1 MDSVTLDQ
9 PSSGIQVEDKGLKKN
24 AISFVSNIVIGVAST
39 APAYSLAATLGYIAA
54 VSGLGL
60 QSPAVLLV
68 CFFPMAAIAA
78 AYYYMNRAD
87 PDCGTTFTWMTRAMG
102 PWLGWQGGW
111 AIVVAD
117 VLVMPSLASVAGIYT
132 CSLVGVN
139 NPSTLAVTIIGIAWI
154 VIMTVIC
161 YIGIEISAT
170 TQRFL
175 LGMEFATL
183 VIFAVVALIKVYTS
197 HPAHSIE
204 PTAAWFNPFA
214 VTNFSALDGGI
225 LLAVFVYWGWDSGV
239 TVNEETEDSSTAP
252 GRAAIVST
260 FVLVGIYLLVAT
272 AAQAFGGVSSLA
284 AHPNDVLAPLG
295 HGVLGSPL
303 DKLLIIAV
311 LSSASASTQTTIL
324 PTARTTLSMA
334 RMKAIP
340 KQFGNIHPRFLS
352 PGFSTIW
359 MGVVS
364 TLVYVLLSATSPVN
378 LIGDA
383 FTSLALTIAFYYGF
397 TGFACVI
404 FYRRE
409 LLKSTRN
416 FLYIG
421 VLPFFGGAVLT
432 WVLIKA
438 ILVYSKPHAGFAKPF
453 LGIGSPIA
461 IAILMII
468 IGLVLMIVQRITMPE
483 YFKRRPEVVDPS
495 VLADAPAGRVS

>member
-1 MDSVTLDQ
+1 MGYNYAFTVRPSDACGLRRRRLRIPPSGARYSTARPNRTPIQRGTVLDSVTLDQ

-54 VSGLGL
+54 VAGLGV

-161 YIGIEISAT
+161 YIGIEISAA

-175 LGMEFATL
+175 LGMEFVTL
-183 VIFAVVALIKVYTS
+183 VIFAVVALIKVYAN
-197 HPAHSIE
+197 HPPGSIE
-204 PTAAWFNPFA
+204 PSLSWFNPFA
-214 VTNFSALDGGI
+214 VTNISALDGGI
-225 LLAVFVYWGWDSGV
+225 LLAVFLYWGWDSGV

-272 AAQAFGGVSSLA
+272 AAQAYGGVGSLA
-284 AHPNDVLAPLG
+284 AHPTDVLAPLG
-295 HGVLGSPL
+295 KGVLGSPL

-334 RMKAIP
+334 RM
-340 KQFGNIHPRFLS
+340 
-352 PGFSTIW
+352 
-359 MGVVS
+359 
-364 TLVYVLLSATSPVN
+364 
-378 LIGDA
+378 
-383 FTSLALTIAFYYGF
+383 
-397 TGFACVI
+397 
-404 FYRRE
+404 
-409 LLKSTRN
+409 
-416 FLYIG
+416 
-421 VLPFFGGAVLT
+421 
-432 WVLIKA
+432 
-438 ILVYSKPHAGFAKPF
+438 
-453 LGIGSPIA
+453 
-461 IAILMII
+461 
-468 IGLVLMIVQRITMPE
+468 
-483 YFKRRPEVVDPS
+483 
-495 VLADAPAGRVS
+495 